1 MPVRAGVVLLGLGVA
16 ACNSRSPV
24 TEGEPGA
31 PLPGLRED
39 ELETFAAGE
48 ALFNRPF
55 TPEEGLGPLFNQD
68 RCSSCHDLPT
78 SGGHGAE
85 PVAKASR
92 FDSAQGCNVLTDQGG
107 DLLQFAVTDHAR
119 ALGVTPERMP
129 PDATAATDMRAPALY
144 GLGLVEAIPDDAIL
158 QAADPG
164 DADGDGISGRPN
176 LDAQGRLGRFGRK
189 AQHATLFGFVEEA
202 ARLEMGLTTPDR
214 PLEESANGVPVPLAA
229 DLAPDPE
236 IGQAE
241 LQILTDYVRF
251 LAPPRPVRTD
261 NVDPSDVREGAKVF
275 EWLGCESCHTPTFQ
289 TTRSEAPAFDRKT
302 FRLYSDL
309 LLHDLGPDLAETCT
323 PGTTPSEWKTARLV
337 GLGHRFEFLHNGR
350 AQTIEE
356 AILLHGGEASAMR
369 DTFRRL
375 NPSAKRQLLNFLMSL

>member
-31 PLPGLRED
+31 PLPGLRQD
-39 ELETFAAGE
+39 ELGTFAAGE

-92 FDSAQGCNVLTDQGG
+92 FDSAQGCNVLTNQGG

-164 DADGDGISGRPN
+164 DADSDGISGRPN
-176 LDAQGRLGRFGRK
+176 LDSQGRLGRFGRK

-202 ARLEMGLTTPDR
+202 ARLEMGLTTPGR
-214 PLEESANGVPVPLAA
+214 PLEESANGVPVPSAA

-236 IGQAE
+236 IGRAE
-241 LQILTDYVRF
+241 LQLLTDYVRF
-251 LAPPRPVRTD
+251 LAPPQPVRTD

-289 TTRSEAPAFDRKT
+289 TTSSEVPAFDRKT

-309 LLHDLGPDLAETCT
+309 LLHDLGPNLAETCT

-375 NPSAKRQLLNFLMSL
+375 NPSAKRQLLSFLMSL